1 MTPSPLQ
8 ILIVDDEPLARE
20 RLRLLLGKEAGVT
33 VCGEAADG
41 RAAVDAIRKL
51 RPDLVLL
58 DIQMPGLDGFGV
70 LRELEASELPMVVF
84 VTAFDQH
91 AVKAFEAHALDYLL
105 KPCKPARLQDA
116 LERARRLKTLSG
128 ASGSAEAD
136 ALTQRLLS
144 LLDSRAPASAGPEPS
159 AAGTVHLTRIPVRQG
174 ERVTFLRIAAI
185 DWFEASGNYVV
196 LHTGKESHIV
206 RETLGALEEQLPP
219 ASFLRISR
227 SVIVQLD
234 RIRELQSLAPGEHVA
249 ILQDGRKL
257 PMTRGLR
264 EVEEKLKFG

>member
-1 MTPSPLQ
+1 MPPSLQ
-8 ILIVDDEPLARE
+8 VLIVDDEPLARE
-20 RLRLLLGKEAGVT
+20 RLRMLLSKEEGVT
-33 VCGEAADG
+33 VCGEASDG
-41 RAAVDAIRKL
+41 PSAVAAIRNL

-70 LRELEASELPMVVF
+70 LRELDASELPAVVF
-84 VTAFDQH
+84 ITAFDQH

-105 KPCKPARLQDA
+105 KPCKATRLHDA
-116 LERARRLKTLSG
+116 LERARRHRAPAAAVATSE
-128 ASGSAEAD
+128 SDS
-136 ALTQRLLS
+136 LTQRLLAM
-144 LLDSRAPASAGPEPS
+144 LDAHDTQS
-159 AAGTVHLTRIPVRQG
+159 AATGPAHLTRIAVRQG
-174 ERVTFLRIAAI
+174 ERVTFVRIAVI
-185 DWFEASGNYVV
+185 DWCEASGNYVV
-196 LHTGKESHIV
+196 LHVGKESHIV
-206 RETLGALEEQLPP
+206 RETLGTLEEQLPP

-234 RIRELQSLAPGEHVA
+234 RIRELQSVAPGEHVV